1 MLEINFASI
10 NVLLLTIFLSV
21 FPTNAATEL
30 SSENPWTIR
39 CETVSSHQHDSCF
52 MYQEILLKKDG
63 LPVLQFSIGLA
74 EAGQDPIVLITLPLG
89 IYLPTGVSLMIDEQ
103 EKVNFP
109 IERCDPDGCHM
120 LVTLTDGRVDTLI
133 NARELKVFFN
143 DSENSPIV
151 ISLSLFGFK
160 EAFHKINPDFL

>member
-1 MLEINFASI
+1 MLEITFAKI
-10 NVLLLTIFLSV
+10 NVLLLAICLSSL
-21 FPTNAATEL
+21 PASASAEL
-30 SSENPWTIR
+30 SSESPWTIR
-39 CETVSSHQHDSCF
+39 CETVSPEQHNSCI

-74 EAGQDPIVLITLPLG
+74 EVGQDPIVLVTLPLG

-120 LVTLTDGRVDTLI
+120 LVTLTDDRVDTLK
-133 NARELKVFFN
+133 NARELRVFFN

-160 EAFHKINPDFL
+160 EAFHKVNPDFS

>member
-10 NVLLLTIFLSV
+10 NVLLLAIFLSV

-30 SSENPWTIR
+30 SSESPWTIR
-39 CETVSSHQHDSCF
+39 CETVSSHQHDSCI

-74 EAGQDPIVLITLPLG
+74 EVGQDPIVVVTLPLG

-120 LVTLTDGRVDTLI
+120 LVTLTDDRVDTLK
-133 NARELKVFFN
+133 NARELRVFFN

-151 ISLSLFGFK
+151 ISHSLFGFK
-160 EAFHKINPDFL
+160 EAFHKVNPDFS

>member
-1 MLEINFASI
+1 MLEMTFAKI
-10 NVLLLTIFLSV
+10 NVLLLAIFLS
-21 FPTNAATEL
+21 TLTASTAAEL
-30 SSENPWTIR
+30 SSESPWTIR
-39 CETVSSHQHDSCF
+39 CETVSSHQHNSCI

-74 EAGQDPIVLITLPLG
+74 EVGQDPIVLVTLPLG

-120 LVTLTDGRVDTLI
+120 LVTLTDDRVDTLK
-133 NARELKVFFN
+133 NARELKC
-143 DSENSPIV
+143 
-151 ISLSLFGFK
+151 
-160 EAFHKINPDFL
+160 FLTTQKTLP

>member
-1 MLEINFASI
+1 MFDINFVKTKAHALSMAI
-10 NVLLLTIFLSV
+10 LLLV
-21 FPTNAATEL
+21 YYTNAATEPAP
-30 SSENPWTIR
+30 ENPWTIR
-39 CETVSSHQHDSCF
+39 CETPTSYQHNSCI

-74 EAGQDPIVLITLPLG
+74 EPGQDPIVLITLPLG

-120 LVTLTDGRVDTLI
+120 LVTLTDSRINTLK
-133 NARELKVFFN
+133 NAQQLKVFFN
-143 DSENSPIV
+143 DSESSPIV

-160 EAFHKINPDFL
+160 DAFSRIN

>member
-1 MLEINFASI
+1 MFDSDFVKTNLLLMTILILVSHI
-10 NVLLLTIFLSV
+10 NVAAQLT
-21 FPTNAATEL
+21 
-30 SSENPWTIR
+30 SENPWTIR
-39 CETVSSHQHDSCF
+39 CEALNSQQHNSCI

-120 LVTLTDGRVDTLI
+120 LVTLTDSRIDTLE
-133 NARELKVFFN
+133 NAKELKVFFN
-143 DSENSPIV
+143 DLESSPII

-160 EAFHKINPDFL
+160 EAFSKISPDLP

>member
-1 MLEINFASI
+1 MHEMNFAKI
-10 NVLLLTIFLSV
+10 NVLLLAIFLYSLPASV
-21 FPTNAATEL
+21 AAEP
-30 SSENPWTIR
+30 SSESPWTIR
-39 CETVSSHQHDSCF
+39 CETVSSHQHNSCI

-74 EAGQDPIVLITLPLG
+74 EVGQDPIVLVTLPLG

-120 LVTLTDGRVDTLI
+120 LVTLTDDRVDTLK
-133 NARELKVFFN
+133 NARELRVFFN

-160 EAFHKINPDFL
+160 EAFRKINPDFS

>member
-1 MLEINFASI
+1 MLEITFAKI
-10 NVLLLTIFLSV
+10 DMLLLAIFLSAL
-21 FPTNAATEL
+21 PAGAAAEL
-30 SSENPWTIR
+30 SSESPWTIR
-39 CETVSSHQHDSCF
+39 CEAVSSHQNNSCI

-74 EAGQDPIVLITLPLG
+74 EVGQDPIVLVTLPLG

-160 EAFHKINPDFL
+160 EAFHKVNPDFS

>member
-1 MLEINFASI
+1 MLEINFVKSNAHVLSMAI
-10 NVLLLTIFLSV
+10 LLLV
-21 FPTNAATEL
+21 YYANVAAETPP
-30 SSENPWTIR
+30 ENPWTIR
-39 CETVSSHQHDSCF
+39 CETPSPYRHNSCI

-74 EAGQDPIVLITLPLG
+74 EPGQDPIVLITLPLG

-120 LVTLTDGRVDTLI
+120 LVTLTDNRINTLK
-133 NARELKVFFN
+133 NAEQLKVFFN
-143 DSENSPIV
+143 DSESSPIV

-160 EAFHKINPDFL
+160 EAFSRIN

>member
-1 MLEINFASI
+1 MFETNFVKT
-10 NVLLLTIFLSV
+10 NVLLMAISILSFYSNV
-21 FPTNAATEL
+21 AAEL
-30 SSENPWTIR
+30 SPENPWTIR
-39 CETVSSHQHDSCF
+39 CEALNSHQHNSCI

-74 EAGQDPIVLITLPLG
+74 QAGQEPIVLITLPLG
-89 IYLPTGVSLMIDEQ
+89 IYLPTGVSLMIDDQ

-120 LVTLTDGRVDTLI
+120 LVTLTDSRINTLK

-143 DSENSPIV
+143 DSESSPIV

-160 EAFHKINPDFL
+160 EAFSRINPNL